1 MTSERSRAI
10 VAGRNVQY
18 HQAGERAPAFTD
30 RGNTVDIHDT
40 RRRENVLAALQ
51 LSAQKWGTM
60 TVTGN
65 EQFLRTCVE
74 LAAERGFKI
83 VNPDLQE
90 AIAVERERQQRAKD
104 VEQAPRDDVRRTAGQ
119 MRWLRFIAG
128 ISTTSYASS
137 RTGVGMIPRGWTRRS
152 R

>member
-1 MTSERSRAI
+1 M
-10 VAGRNVQY
+10 
-18 HQAGERAPAFTD
+18 PAFTD
-30 RGNTVDIHDT
+30 CGKTIDIHDT
-40 RRRENVLAALQ
+40 RHRESVLAALQ

-83 VNPDLQE
+83 ANPDLQE

-104 VEQAPRDDVRRTAGQ
+104 VEQVPRDDVRGTSVKCAGHDLSPAF
-119 MRWLRFIAG
+119 RRHRARAAPP
-128 ISTTSYASS
+128 ASA
-137 RTGVGMIPRGWTRRS
+137 
-152 R
+152 